1 MKSGRINEGGPPTS
15 HEWNEYEARLRDE
28 HLVLSKHRHR
38 VQGSGLPPQL
48 PELTAEQIAGRA
60 VRIEKALRMAVE
72 ALDREVWDGR
82 WGNRLMQ
89 AHTYGRTVLEEA
101 STWTAQVVE
110 EQAQEDVDG

>member
-1 MKSGRINEGGPPTS
+1 MKEGRINEGGPPTT

-28 HLVLSKHRHR
+28 QPAPSMHRHR
-38 VQGSGLPPQL
+38 VQGSGRPKQL
-48 PELTAEQIAGRA
+48 PELTPEQIAGCA
-60 VRIEKALRMAVE
+60 ARIEKALRMATE

-101 STWTAQVVE
+101 STWTAPVVE